1 MIPRNVRAVK
11 RLELYDADINTSLE
25 RLKKARAVGCSP
37 SYIGIDNYICK
48 KLFSIRT
55 NLLAKFL

>member
-1 MIPRNVRAVK
+1 MVPRNVRSVK
-11 RLELYDADINTSLE
+11 RPGLCDADISTSLE
-25 RLKKARAVGCSP
+25 RLKKARAVGCNP

>member
-1 MIPRNVRAVK
+1 MVPKNSRLVK
-11 RLELYDADINTSLE
+11 RSGMCNADIGASLE

-37 SYIGIDNYICK
+37 SYIGIDNYICR

-55 NLLAKFL
+55 SLLSKFI

>member
-1 MIPRNVRAVK
+1 MVARNAKLVR
-11 RLELYDADINTSLE
+11 RPEMYNADISTSLE

-55 NLLAKFL
+55 NLLSEFL

>member
-1 MIPRNVRAVK
+1 MVTRNSRLVK
-11 RLELYDADINTSLE
+11 RSGGYSSDISTSLE
-25 RLKKARAVGCSP
+25 RLKKARAVGCNP
-37 SYIGIDNYICK
+37 SDIGIDNYIVK

>member
-1 MIPRNVRAVK
+1 MVSRNSKLVK
-11 RLELYDADINTSLE
+11 RTEIYSTDINTSLE
-25 RLKKARAVGCSP
+25 RLKKAKAVGCSP
-37 SYIGIDNYICK
+37 SDIGIDNYICK

>member
-1 MIPRNVRAVK
+1 MLSRNARLVR
-11 RLELYDADINTSLE
+11 RPEIYNADISTSLE
-25 RLKKARAVGCSP
+25 RLKKARAVGCNP

>member
-1 MIPRNVRAVK
+1 MISRNVRAVK
-11 RLELYDADINTSLE
+11 RPGLCGADINTSLE
-25 RLKKARAVGCSP
+25 RLKKARAVGCNP

-55 NLLAKFL
+55 NLLANFL